1 MKAPPITQVMTIS
14 ALEKAT
20 GVARSTIHFYIRE
33 GLLPQPAK
41 TAASRSL
48 YSEDHVKLLERI
60 GELKD
65 GGRSLA
71 EVKEELKHSLAQA
84 SQSGFGL
91 AEREYERTHKA
102 IRDVATQEFM
112 TKGYKQ
118 THVTSII
125 KKAGVTPH
133 VFYAH
138 FSSKRRLLLECFN
151 AFIKWNVADRQP
163 ELAKTSDFGE
173 RLLCNLIGDLRIRA
187 LGVDVLALIRSEG
200 ANKQSDLHRPVE
212 EAFETIVR
220 PMVADLVAMRPAGA
234 AAPVP
239 DELVVYSLMGAM
251 DNTHMR
257 ASWDDKYGRAD
268 LLRTHLWLYLAVEA
282 AMRGDVDIA
291 ARLAQY
297 EDQIQAMAARD
308 LGSVSSST

>member
-1 MKAPPITQVMTIS
+1 MTI
-14 ALEKAT
+14 ATLEQAT

-48 YSEDHVKLLERI
+48 YSEDHIRLLERI
-60 GELKD
+60 GELKSD
-65 GGRSLA
+65 GCSLA
-71 EVKEELKHSLAQA
+71 EIKAELKNSLEKAN
-84 SQSGFGL
+84 QSGVDL

-102 IRDVATQEFM
+102 IRRVATQEFM

-118 THVTSII
+118 THVAAII

-138 FSSKRRLLLECFN
+138 FASKRRLLLECFN
-151 AFIKWNVADRQP
+151 TFIKWNVADRQP
-163 ELAKTSDFGE
+163 DLATISDFGE

-200 ANKQSDLHRPVE
+200 AHKESDLHKPVE
-212 EAFETIVR
+212 EAFETIVG
-220 PMVADLVAMRPAGA
+220 PMVADLEAMRPAGA
-234 AAPVP
+234 PASVS

-257 ASWDDKYGRAD
+257 ASWDTKYDRAD
-268 LLRTHLWLYLAVEA
+268 LLRTHLWLYLAIEA
-282 AMRGDVDIA
+282 AMSGEVDIDS
-291 ARLAQY
+291 RLARY
-297 EDQIQAMAARD
+297 EEHIQAIAARD
-308 LGSVSSST
+308 LDSPPPLED